1 MKKLQKIR
9 KKEQK
14 FSEKSLTLAESICI
28 IGGTPTRGGTKGQA
42 RAERRKSRG
51 TLPEPAGRGNFQQRL
66 SAMPRMLTAR

>member
-1 MKKLQKIR
+1 MKNLQKIR
-9 KKEQK
+9 EKEQK

-51 TLPEPAGRGNFQQRL
+51 TLPEPAF
-66 SAMPRMLTAR
+66 SAKTFRDAADARRKVSV